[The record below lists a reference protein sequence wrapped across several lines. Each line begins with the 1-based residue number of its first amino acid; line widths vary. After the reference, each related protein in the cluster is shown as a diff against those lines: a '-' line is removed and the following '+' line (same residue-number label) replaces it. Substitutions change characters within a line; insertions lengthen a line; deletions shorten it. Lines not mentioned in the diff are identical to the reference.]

1 MPTEATLQ
9 AVSMASRRRSRTA
22 LAWLAFG
29 GLLTLAL
36 WGSVALT
43 QHVANGVGMPGWT
56 QDLEVVVGGETWSM
70 TMTEGLKTLIG
81 WFAAALVIGA
91 ALWLALALLPVT
103 LGLIALLVLLPV
115 GLVLTL
121 VALPVLL
128 VLGLLLSPLLLLGG
142 LLAWLILA

>member
-9 AVSMASRRRSRTA
+9 TVSMVSRRRSRTA
-22 LAWLAFG
+22 LAWLAFAV
-29 GLLTLAL
+29 LLILTL
-36 WGSVALT
+36 WGSVART
-43 QHVANGVGMPGWT
+43 QHVANGTDIPGWT
-56 QDLEVVVGGETWSM
+56 QDFEVVVNGETWSL
-70 TMTEGLKTLIG
+70 TEGLKSVIG
-81 WFAAALVIGA
+81 WSVAALVIGA

-115 GLVLTL
+115 GLMLTL

-142 LLAWLILA
+142 LAWLILA